1 VDLLFRIIINL
12 SHLGNLMEDQIYCE
26 KYARELALTF
36 MFSFYLFLGIRWT
49 FPGLLFQVTDITVLM
64 Y

>member
-1 VDLLFRIIINL
+1 
-12 SHLGNLMEDQIYCE
+12 MEDQIYCE